1 MTQPFLRLLCL
12 ASVVA
17 APAGCSQ
24 ERPLP
29 NVPEVAVSGRI
40 SRGGR
45 PLQAGWVEIVPVDG
59 GQGVLR
65 SGEIGR
71 DGLFEVTRLG
81 PGKHGVRVVVP
92 RDKSLFPFDQF
103 YSPIRRT
110 LTDQPQQQMEI
121 NLDSESRQ
129 LN

>member
-1 MTQPFLRLLCL
+1 MRFLKRNISLALL
-12 ASVVA
+12 VA
-17 APAGCSQ
+17 AVVGCSQ

-29 NVPEVAVSGRI
+29 HVPEVTVSGQI
-40 SRGGR
+40 SRAGR
-45 PLQAGWVEIVPVDG
+45 PLPSGWVEIVPVDG

-65 SGEIGR
+65 SGEIGP
-71 DGLFEVTRLG
+71 DGSFEVTRLG

-110 LTDQPQQQMEI
+110 LTDQPQQKIDI
-121 NLDSESRQ
+121 NLDTESRQ